1 MSASSTVP
9 AGTDQPRST
18 RPPRRTELTA
28 FPGPG
33 RRYLCL
39 GIVVVATIV
48 LYYQFYLAGSVAAGT
63 KGKNGI
69 LVDYGMSFTFY
80 VYIAVVGYIL
90 GAVASFVT
98 GFADRVGRV
107 NIVTVGLF
115 VVALLCLLGIPM
127 ADSKWGFAIVFA
139 AIGLVEGIIL
149 VATPALIRDFSPQLG
164 RASAMGFWTLGPVL
178 GSLVVAVQIS
188 STSVT
193 TPWHNQY
200 VGAGIAGLV
209 IAALSALFLRELT
222 PELRDQLQVSAR
234 DRALI
239 EARAAGVDVEAS
251 LRHPF
256 RQMLKPDII
265 LSAFAI
271 SVFLIIYYIA
281 VGFFPVYFQTIFGF
295 SQNKANALGDWMWA
309 FNAGGLLVIGFLS
322 DKLRVRKP
330 FMIVGAL
337 GAIVMTAIFLTR
349 ATEPHTSYGTFAL
362 ILSLLAVSLGVAYA
376 PWMASFT
383 ETVEKRNPALVATGL
398 AVWGLVIRIVIA
410 IVVFFV
416 PHVIDTAT
424 TLVEHGAQ
432 AQTLAAKYA
441 PELAAAQKVDPAT
454 LAALTKNPNDQAA
467 GVKAISEITGVSA
480 SDVVTVA
487 TLNAQHGP
495 AIQAAQAID
504 PATITALLTNPTDTA
519 ALQKAVGEIT
529 AKLHIT
535 PAQAQ
540 ARLVELAAIPR
551 AQLLLLQTDGPK
563 VVQAEAALKGL
574 GAIPPSDTA
583 LLQKV
588 QKAVKDSPHQW
599 QAYFWIAI
607 GGEIVFI
614 PLIWLLV
621 GYWSPKRAKQAEE
634 EHEAMVE
641 RELAKLRA

>member
-39 GIVVVATIV
+39 AIVVVATIV

-424 TLVEHGAQ
+424 TLVEKGPSIAAVEAQ
-432 AQTLAAKYA
+432 VNAAH
-441 PELAAAQKVDPAT
+441 PGLIP
-454 LAALTKNPNDQAA
+454 
-467 GVKAISEITGVSA
+467 
-480 SDVVTVA
+480 
-487 TLNAQHGP
+487 
-495 AIQAAQAID
+495 
-504 PATITALLTNPTDTA
+504 
-519 ALQKAVGEIT
+519 ALQKNPQVV
-529 AKLHIT
+529 AKIQQIG
-535 PAQAQ
+535 ARDKDVIAKVQANQ
-540 ARLVELAAIPR
+540 ALVQKLLPYAKNPSAIPPS
-551 AQLLLLQTDGPK
+551 LLQ
-563 VVQAEAALKGL
+563 QAEAALGPTVLAKLANPSVQADLIYLQTTAPAAL
-574 GAIPPSDTA
+574 GPSNFAA
-583 LLQKV
+583 LQNPTVQKQLAVLNSPTGQKV
-588 QKAVKDSPHQW
+588 AKAAKDSPHQW

-641 RELAKLRA
+641 RELAKLRG